1 MNIRRLKSFITIVDM
16 GSITRAAEALHIA
29 QPALSQQLLAL
40 EAHFKR
46 QLLIRSQQGVVPTEA
61 GKVLYGHANAML
73 RQFGQ
78 AEVDVLSAGQSLT
91 GRVSVGLAPFSGAAN
106 LALPL
111 LNEMR
116 ARHPGI
122 LLHLV
127 ESVGQAYSELIANG
141 RLEMALLH
149 GREGSKGLHYEP
161 LLEESFYFVARAD
174 CAFDAS
180 DSEIRLNQLDGLPL
194 LLPPA
199 YNLVRRAIDDAFSH
213 HHQRANIVGELEAV
227 SSIGR
232 AVCAGLGCTIM
243 PKAIAEQIQT
253 GSPQVVMRAI
263 RAPAI
268 SQTLSLCISDRTPLS
283 EPAAAVREV
292 LLELTAGLTPRV

>member
-16 GSITRAAEALHIA
+16 GSITRAADALHIA
-29 QPALSQQLLAL
+29 QPALSQQLVAL
-40 EAHFKR
+40 EEHFQR

-78 AEVDVLSAGQSLT
+78 AEVDVLSAGQSLS
-91 GRVSVGLAPFSGAAN
+91 GRVSIGLASFSAAAN
-106 LALPL
+106 LAVPL

-116 ARHPGI
+116 LRHPGI

-149 GREGSKGLHYEP
+149 GRGGIKGLHYEP
-161 LLEESFYFVARAD
+161 LLEESFCLVARAD
-174 CAFDAS
+174 VDFDA
-180 DSEIRLNQLDGLPL
+180 DDGGIRVNQLVGLPL

-199 YNLVRRAIDDAFSH
+199 YNFVRRAIDEAFYQ
-213 HHQRANIVGELEAV
+213 HHQSLNVVGELEAV
-227 SSIGR
+227 NSIAR
-232 AVCAGLGCTIM
+232 AVYAGLGCTIM
-243 PKAIAEQIQT
+243 PKAIAEQIQA
-253 GSPQVVMRAI
+253 GSPNVVIRTI
-263 RAPAI
+263 RAPVI

-283 EPAAAVREV
+283 EPAAAVREL
-292 LLELTAGLTPRV
+292 LLELTAGLTSLV